1 MWTMEAFDNATNG
14 SGICEFTSESPLPAW
29 LIAMQAVFL
38 IPSLV
43 ALLLLNVSY
52 TVVVIIHKAL
62 HQKEMMISLV
72 FTISNICTGVVTYIP
87 SIASVING
95 GWPFGKS
102 VCYAV
107 GTASLFLAFLRFTF
121 ILAFTVDRFTAV
133 MYPFQYP
140 QHSAKVAAIIFIVGG
155 MYSAVI
161 SLLLNANL
169 FGCYN
174 LDKPFQICH
183 FVINCTKTV
192 CYIFIVIQ
200 VLVIVSFGIVVP
212 FVLNIVMF
220 YQSKKLQTT
229 IACGTIENDPGTAI
243 DRRGNVR
250 TTVTIALLLASTV
263 GLTSPYVIFTA
274 AEKTLHFDG
283 TAYFLIGAMTG
294 DLYALVPIADTLV
307 IWRNRDAYECTVS
320 LCKKIF
326 KVVTNA
332 KFEF

>member
-1 MWTMEAFDNATNG
+1 METFDNATNG
-14 SGICEFTSESPLPAW
+14 SGICEFTSGGSPLSAW
-29 LIAMQAVFL
+29 LIAIQAVFL
-38 IPSLV
+38 ILSLL

-62 HQKEMMISLV
+62 HQKEMMINLV
-72 FTISNICTGVVTYIP
+72 FTISNICTGVVGYIP
-87 SIASVING
+87 GIASVING

-102 VCYAV
+102 FCYAV
-107 GTASLFLAFLRFTF
+107 GTINLFLAFLRFTF

-174 LDKPFQICH
+174 LDKPFQVCN

-200 VLVIVSFGIVVP
+200 VLVIVSFGIVAP

-220 YQSKKLQTT
+220 YKSKRLQTT
-229 IACGTIENDPGTAI
+229 IACGTIENLNPGTAI
-243 DRRGNVR
+243 DRRRNIR

-263 GLTSPYVIFTA
+263 GLTSPYVVFIA
-274 AEKTLHFDG
+274 ALHFDG
-283 TAYFLIGAMTG
+283 TAYLLIGTTIG

-307 IWRNRDAYECTVS
+307 VWRNRDVYECAVS

-326 KVVTNA
+326 KAVH
-332 KFEF
+332 